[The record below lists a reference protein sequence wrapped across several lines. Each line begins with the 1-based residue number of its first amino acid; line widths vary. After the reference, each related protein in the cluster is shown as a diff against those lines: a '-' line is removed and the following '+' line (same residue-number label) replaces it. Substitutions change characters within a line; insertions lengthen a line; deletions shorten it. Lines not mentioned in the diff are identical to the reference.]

1 MEKIKDNDLR
11 EIVTAELAQNL
22 DIPFADAEE
31 ILDKM
36 DQETIKNEEVNY

>member
-22 DIPFADAEE
+22 DIPFTEAIE

-36 DQETIKNEEVNY
+36 DQEAIKNKEEY

>member
-11 EIVTAELAQNL
+11 EIVTTELAQNL
-22 DIPFADAEE
+22 DIPFTEAIE

-36 DQETIKNEEVNY
+36 DQEILKNKEVIY

>member
-11 EIVTAELAQNL
+11 EIATANLALSL
-22 DIPFADAEE
+22 DIPFTEAIE

-36 DQETIKNEEVNY
+36 DQETLKNKEVEF

>member
-11 EIVTAELAQNL
+11 EIATANLSIAL
-22 DIPFADAEE
+22 DIPFTEAIE

-36 DQETIKNEEVNY
+36 DQETLKNKEVEF